1 MKFAKLAGVLAGFVI
16 CAAAIACSWDEDTVA
31 QEAKGLPGVYDA
43 VAGRMEINP
52 PLYYEMRLK
61 RVTEEL
67 KSNPL
72 KLENYDNAGVAS
84 DKLGKSDDAIEWM
97 VKKKAILD
105 ANTFAADVK
114 KDHLYRY
121 HANLGTFYAHKWI
134 KNRVWT
140 KDSLLVKGIQELET
154 ALKINP
160 NAHFGREHVQV
171 KILKLLEK
179 GKGKLYSESK
189 IKEEF
194 GATEGQPEEFE
205 ILSEGII
212 GMMLLGSGAESP
224 DMLHLLSIINP
235 ESQKLDGITYYRL
248 SDLSQEGKSKRVL
261 IEESAQLFTEENQ
274 GPKRDPRAAYLALR
288 KNAIEFRENRDSYML
303 SRLKEGRHPDTDPA
317 FWKDYHEVPRVNLEA
332 FSPLL
337 QHSETT
343 ALTIYGILLL
353 LLCAAVGGV
362 TLFVKGCIAVAG
374 MSKK

>member
-16 CAAAIACSWDEDTVA
+16 CAAAIACAWDEDTVA
-31 QEAKGLPGVYDA
+31 QEAKGLPNVYDA
-43 VAGRMEINP
+43 VAGRLEINP

-67 KSNPL
+67 KTNPL

-84 DKLGKSDDAIEWM
+84 DKLGKSDDAIGWM
-97 VKKKAILD
+97 VKKKTVLD
-105 ANTFAADVK
+105 ANSFAADVK

-134 KNRVWT
+134 KDRVWT

-171 KILKLLEK
+171 KILKFLEK
-179 GKGKLYSESK
+179 GKGKLYNESK

-194 GATEGQPEEFE
+194 GAKEGRPEEFE
-205 ILSEGII
+205 ILSDGII

-224 DMLHLLSIINP
+224 DMLHLLSIIN
-235 ESQKLDGITYYRL
+235 SGNTNLFWMMHHRL
-248 SDLSQEGKSKRVL
+248 SELSQQGKSTRVL
-261 IEESAQLFTEENQ
+261 IEEYVPPFFDETPTSKNNQ
-274 GPKRDPRAAYLALR
+274 KAAYLALR

-317 FWKDYHEVPRVNLEA
+317 FWKDYHEVQRVNLEA

-337 QHSETT
+337 QHTEVT
-343 ALTIYGILLL
+343 ALTILGILLL
-353 LLCAAVGGV
+353 LLCLAAGGV
-362 TLFVKGCIAVAG
+362 TLLVKGSVAIER
-374 MSKK
+374 MIKK